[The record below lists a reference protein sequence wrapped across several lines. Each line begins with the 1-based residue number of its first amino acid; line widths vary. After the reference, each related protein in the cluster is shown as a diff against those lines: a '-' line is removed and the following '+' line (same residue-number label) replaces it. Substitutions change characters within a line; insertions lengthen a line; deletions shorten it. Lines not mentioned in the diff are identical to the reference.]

1 MKKSSKLK
9 CSIMLQAILIAVNT
23 YSTFF
28 NISKNQIEY
37 AGFTAAI
44 CAFCLIGALG
54 MMAELTAVL
63 MKEENG

>member
-9 CSIMLQAILIAVNT
+9 CSIMFQAILVSMNM
-23 YSTFF
+23 YLTFY
-28 NISKNQIEY
+28 NISKDQIEY
-37 AGFTAAI
+37 AGFSAAV
-44 CAFCLIGALG
+44 CTFCLIGALG